1 MPRPPNG
8 ILAGTRGPSNRCST
22 KHANSFAAWPRPS
35 IHEHHG
41 LAAVQDHAIRQMVA
55 YRPRQYPA
63 FDIAALA
70 HQIVGGIA
78 MADAL
83 DVLVDDRAFI
93 ECAGDVMR
101 GGADQLDA
109 ALMRL
114 MVGPRALEAWQ
125 KRMMDVDATTRQ
137 FRGHFVRQY
146 LHVACQHHKVGF
158 GLTDQIPDRGLLLAP
173 GLLRHRQVVKRDL
186 TEFEIA
192 VGLALMIGDDGGW
205 DHFEFAG
212 PPAIQDIGEAMIGFR
227 G

>member
-22 KHANSFAAWPRPS
+22 KHANSFTAWPRPS

-93 ECAGDVMR
+93 ERTGDVMR
-101 GGADQLDA
+101 GGADQFDA

-114 MVGPRALEAWQ
+114 MVGPCALEARQ
-125 KRMMDVDATTRQ
+125 KRVMDIDAAARKSC
-137 FRGHFVRQY
+137 RHLVRSN
-146 LHVACQHHKVGF
+146 LPVAGQ
-158 GLTDQIPDRGLLLAP
+158 
-173 GLLRHRQVVKRDL
+173 
-186 TEFEIA
+186 
-192 VGLALMIGDDGGW
+192 
-205 DHFEFAG
+205 
-212 PPAIQDIGEAMIGFR
+212 
-227 G
+227 